1 MSDKIDETKITPE
14 DFLKSCNAPSK
25 EPIVLKVAGAN
36 AKQDTV
42 ARLSLAIMLS
52 LQEHGVAVLRC
63 IGPPAIANK
72 DKAFIKAREMLQSWT
87 IGFDLAMTCC
97 YKKVDIEGNI
107 LTAEEA
113 RIFAIPSTLVK

>member
-1 MSDKIDETKITPE
+1 MKEMDESKITPE
-14 DFLKSCNAPSK
+14 DFLRGCETPSN

-36 AKQDTV
+36 SKQDTV

-52 LQEHGVAVLRC
+52 LQEHGVAILRC
-63 IGPPAIANK
+63 IGPPSIANK

-87 IGFDLAMTCC
+87 IGYDLAMTCC
-97 YKKVDIEGNI
+97 YKKVDIDGNI

-113 RIFAIPSTLVK
+113 RVFAIPSSLIK